1 MSRKIVLLPSL
12 SRVQPGS
19 KATLEIPTGPT
30 YMRVDLTVSAAAGL
44 DATDIGK
51 ISVLLN
57 GNVAQEYTNLQR
69 LLDLNTYY
77 DRDSDSVAATSITF
91 ALHFFRGELLS
102 AQRLMYQGQPTI
114 VDYRRMPGIGTD
126 DVASFHIE
134 MDIAA
139 AAPADIAITAHAY
152 YDPVS
157 QPLGVFTRVRELPAA
172 FAVAGLVEVDKLLK
186 GPIYQAI
193 HLFKSDV
200 TSVEVLH
207 NSVKIIEATKSIL
220 ERLAQSASPVKR
232 VPVTARA
239 THIDFC
245 LEGDVE
251 QCLVTSE
258 RETKDFRIKMNITA
272 AGNVDVVTETFDKID
287 TQA

>member
-30 YMRVDLTVSAAAGL
+30 YHRVDFTVTAAAGL
-44 DATDIGK
+44 DAGDIGK
-51 ISVLLN
+51 ISCLIN
-57 GNVAQEYTNLQR
+57 GNVAQEYTDLQR
-69 LLDLNTYY
+69 LLDINAYY
-77 DRDSDSVAATSITF
+77 DRDSDAVAATEITF

-102 AQRLMYQGQPTI
+102 AQRLLYQGQPVV
-114 VDYRRMPGIGTD
+114 VDYRRMPGIGTA

-134 MDIAA
+134 IGIDA

-152 YDPVS
+152 YDPVK
-157 QPLGVFTRVRELPAA
+157 QPLGVFTRIREVPAA

-186 GPIYQAI
+186 GPLYQAI

-200 TSVEVLH
+200 TAVEVLV
-207 NSVKIIEATKSIL
+207 NSVKIIEATKGVL
-220 ERLAQSASPVKR
+220 ERLEQSASPVKR
-232 VPVTARA
+232 VPITARA

-251 QCLVTSE
+251 QCLETDPAT
-258 RETKDFRIKMNITA
+258 TKDFRVKFNITA

-287 TQA
+287 TQN